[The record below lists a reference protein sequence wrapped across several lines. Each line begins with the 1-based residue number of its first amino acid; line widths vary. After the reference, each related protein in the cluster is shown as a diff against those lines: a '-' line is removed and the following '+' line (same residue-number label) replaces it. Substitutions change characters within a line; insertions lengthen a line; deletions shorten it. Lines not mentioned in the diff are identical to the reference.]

1 MRVAV
6 TYPVISFYK
15 IKNLALIV
23 AEHAG
28 KAGMS
33 NIRTATGYE

>member
-1 MRVAV
+1 MHVAV

-23 AEHAG
+23 AEHLR
-28 KAGMS
+28 KAGM
-33 NIRTATGYE
+33 NVIRDAIGYE